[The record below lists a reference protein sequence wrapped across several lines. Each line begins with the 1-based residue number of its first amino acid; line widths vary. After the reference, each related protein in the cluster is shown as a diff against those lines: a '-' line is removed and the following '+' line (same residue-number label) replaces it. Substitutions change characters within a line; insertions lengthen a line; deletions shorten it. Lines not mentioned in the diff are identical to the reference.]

1 MTRKEKNLAEI
12 AKALRLPPVSVKT
25 NDRLNAAALA
35 GVRDAIDREQRGK
48 A

>member
-12 AKALRLPPVSVKT
+12 AKALRLPSISVET
-25 NDRLNAAALA
+25 NNRLNVAALA
-35 GVRDAIDREQRGK
+35 GVRDAIEREQRGK